1 MYTSKDGSR
10 RCKMAN
16 YSFQDPALLK
26 GSVVDSGNFTQ
37 AVPNTEIMTDKT
49 LTINGGNFTNV
60 KKQPE
65 WKINGGNWTQIDFC
79 SHLHPEFVGK
89 GLPECG
95 TECKHLD
102 TKDEIEVDNVI
113 VDTIYTY
120 KDIRI

>member
-1 MYTSKDGSR
+1 
-10 RCKMAN
+10 MAN
-16 YSFQDPALLK
+16 YAFEKPDLK
-26 GSVVDSGNFTQ
+26 DETVINSGNFSQ
-37 AVPNTEIMTDKT
+37 IKPGTEIMVGKKI
-49 LTINGGNFTNV
+49 TINGGNFSNV